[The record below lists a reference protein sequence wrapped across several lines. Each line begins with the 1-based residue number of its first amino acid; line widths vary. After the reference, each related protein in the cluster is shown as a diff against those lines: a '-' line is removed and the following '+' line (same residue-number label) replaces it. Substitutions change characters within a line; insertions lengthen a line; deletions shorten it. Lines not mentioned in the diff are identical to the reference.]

1 MAGGIGKEV
10 FEAGVWMSV
19 TEEQSPLVLIKW
31 DQPRNDWFHTHDV
44 MQQTSVRVAP
54 LSGPARQDCAICSR
68 VTQFFQSAMKAGGIN
83 TSNLVESIDN
93 NAGRTRSFKDAG
105 FDRCGAEAC
114 CNTCQQCSFSRP
126 RFG

>member
-1 MAGGIGKEV
+1 
-10 FEAGVWMSV
+10 MSV
-19 TEEQSPLVLIKW
+19 TEEQGLLVLIKW

-105 FDRCGAEAC
+105 FDWRCAKAGRK
-114 CNTCQQCSFSRP
+114 TCQQRRFSRP
-126 RFG
+126 WLG